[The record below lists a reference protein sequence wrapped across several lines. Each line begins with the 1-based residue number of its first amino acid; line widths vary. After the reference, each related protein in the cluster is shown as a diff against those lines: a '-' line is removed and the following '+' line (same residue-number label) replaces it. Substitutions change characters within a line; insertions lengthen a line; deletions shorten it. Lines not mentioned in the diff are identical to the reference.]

1 MQKDKKTEFLTCIP
15 IVVQMKMQKEKNYDF
30 GDEGGGGKFSSGT
43 QTQYRKGDKKPKKGK
58 K

>member
-1 MQKDKKTEFLTCIP
+1 
-15 IVVQMKMQKEKNYDF
+15 MKMQKEKNYDF
-30 GDEGGGGKFSSGT
+30 GGGDDGGKFSPGT